1 MAAALGKYWFLFA
14 GFLAFNL
21 IDWLTGWAKSRMKG
35 ESCSKVGA
43 IGAMKKVWYWVV
55 IAIAFYI
62 GYSFAQMGETIG
74 VGLGFMQFIG
84 WFVLANYLVNEIR
97 SILENLVEMGVN
109 VPPMLIKGLK
119 VAAERIDAPQGIG
132 GEDDGKETKACRD
145 IGALLP
151 RRRRR
156 ARSFSENAKR
166 RDARFDYGDLPH
178 AGAQDYLYASRAG
191 REPARL

>member
-1 MAAALGKYWFLFA
+1 MKGDRRMTGAFCKVNMIGGVIVAAMAAVLGKYWFLFA
-14 GFLAFNL
+14 GFLAFNI

-35 ESCSKVGA
+35 ESCSRIGA

-62 GYSFAQMGETIG
+62 GYSFELMGETIG

-97 SILENLVEMGVN
+97 SILENMVEMGVN

-119 VAAERIDAPQGIG
+119 IASERIDAAASIG
-132 GEDDGKETKACRD
+132 GEDDGK
-145 IGALLP
+145 
-151 RRRRR
+151 
-156 ARSFSENAKR
+156 
-166 RDARFDYGDLPH
+166 
-178 AGAQDYLYASRAG
+178 
-191 REPARL
+191 

>member
-1 MAAALGKYWFLFA
+1 MTYARLKKLIERGAYKKEDMLNKLDVFLMANRITEEQYQD
-14 GFLAFNL
+14 L

-35 ESCSKVGA
+35 ESYSKVGA

-97 SILENLVEMGVN
+97 SILENMVEMGVN

-119 VAAERIDAPQGIG
+119 IAAERIDAAASIG
-132 GEDDGKETKACRD
+132 GEDDGK
-145 IGALLP
+145 
-151 RRRRR
+151 
-156 ARSFSENAKR
+156 
-166 RDARFDYGDLPH
+166 
-178 AGAQDYLYASRAG
+178 
-191 REPARL
+191 

>member
-1 MAAALGKYWFLFA
+1 MKGDRRMTGAFCKVNMIGGAVVAAMAAVLGKYWFLFA

-119 VAAERIDAPQGIG
+119 IAAERIDAAASIG
-132 GEDDGKETKACRD
+132 GEDDGK
-145 IGALLP
+145 
-151 RRRRR
+151 
-156 ARSFSENAKR
+156 
-166 RDARFDYGDLPH
+166 
-178 AGAQDYLYASRAG
+178 
-191 REPARL
+191 